1 MVSAFLMASA
11 LSGGHAIA
19 EDCPRPLD
27 PMQAISEQVPN
38 GLVHR
43 RALEMTATRI
53 VYADYVR
60 SRSASDRVIDVGTGW
75 MENRSDVRRRI
86 RYHHQFPLDRHP
98 MVLIGTVAGG
108 ATASW
113 KFDPRIGCHS
123 LDPEWTYHAI
133 EGDGDRMVLRIE
145 VTLDP
150 GERAIY
156 WWTLD
161 LQITVAAR
169 LPADR
174 DGDGDVDLEDLAI
187 ALVELGRGDPDEESE
202 ALRVLMQSL
211 GPSTPDSI
219 GRSRG

>member
-1 MVSAFLMASA
+1 MISTLLMVSSFF
-11 LSGGHAIA
+11 GGHVVA

-27 PMQAISEQVPN
+27 PMQTITESVPN

-43 RALEMTATRI
+43 RALEMTSTRI
-53 VYADYVR
+53 VYADYIR

-108 ATASW
+108 ATAPW
-113 KFDPRIGCHS
+113 TFDPRVGCHA

-133 EGDGDRMVLRIE
+133 EGNGDRMVLRIE
-145 VTLDP
+145 ATLDP
-150 GERAIY
+150 GERAIF

-161 LQITVAAR
+161 LQITVASR

-174 DGDGDVDLEDLAI
+174 DGDGEVDLEDLAI
-187 ALVELGRGDPDEESE
+187 ALEELGRGDPNQESA

-211 GPSTPDSI
+211 GTSAPESFGGS
-219 GRSRG
+219 GR